1 MNKNKVLCGEYALLK
16 SLESRDALMYIDEQI
31 KAHCGQANGLVEAF
45 TRHPAHRDTIECFI
59 DHDIKQIALLRKM
72 QTVLTNN
79 NNQLKTTKTME
90 QDKTKDSI
98 YYNDDLLNMQSEIAD
113 AYSALHYSLEGCL
126 EPKQKEIVEHCLLM
140 FNSMINDLRD
150 TKRLVFS
157 LGEL

>member
-1 MNKNKVLCGEYALLK
+1 
-16 SLESRDALMYIDEQI
+16 
-31 KAHCGQANGLVEAF
+31 
-45 TRHPAHRDTIECFI
+45 
-59 DHDIKQIALLRKM
+59 
-72 QTVLTNN
+72 
-79 NNQLKTTKTME
+79 ME

-113 AYSALHYSLEGCL
+113 AFSALHYSLEGCL